1 MEQVKQI
8 ERVLGREYGEVPREV
23 KNTWLNRY
31 VDYIKQNRYNP
42 LAGILGGLI
51 IASVKSSS
59 DGFYRGKDH
68 TIWIPK
74 EKNPF
79 SEFCVLHELTHGY
92 TRKRNPYSQEIDDQ
106 FAKEGA
112 KSLIGGN
119 FSRQTIEEVFLDR
132 CVDEGIADYV
142 AIQAQKLEVKEGRRS
157 QENAY
162 CFKREWMLVHF
173 KDPKNGERF
182 TESTPLDYE
191 KALKLEEMGDRLVE
205 FFLSVNETKGVERL
219 KRSIRAMEGLG
230 QYAYVLG
237 HYLVRTTLKDQ
248 EEEIGDSL
256 DRLIQGPPKSVK
268 EIQERALSAF

>member
-1 MEQVKQI
+1 MQQIQQI
-8 ERVLGREYGEVPREV
+8 ERVLQREYGVAPREI

-31 VDYIKQNRYNP
+31 FDYITQNRYNP
-42 LAGILGGLI
+42 IVGFLGGLI
-51 IASVKSSS
+51 IASVQCGN
-59 DGFYRGKDH
+59 GFYRGKDH
-68 TIWIPK
+68 TIWTPDK
-74 EKNPF
+74 LTPF
-79 SEFCVLHELTHGY
+79 SKFAVLHELTHGY
-92 TRKRNPYSQEIDDQ
+92 TRQRNNQFQELEGLL
-106 FAKEGA
+106 AKEGA
-112 KSLIGGN
+112 KSWMGGS
-119 FSRQTIEEVFLDR
+119 FSRQTIEEAFLHR

-162 CFKREWMLVHF
+162 CFEREWMLVHF

-248 EEEIGDSL
+248 EEEIGD
-256 DRLIQGPPKSVK
+256 
-268 EIQERALSAF
+268 